1 MDEWFRCRE
10 MIDSIANDYALFMEK
25 SRLMFRRMETTSIT
39 EYRISILAMQH
50 KLNEKLLRYHEL
62 IERLQYKDKDDQDAL
77 ESFYA
82 YVYQGMNERVD
93 EINSFLTLIENMIK
107 QHVQFE
113 EFSADNRILNDAIN
127 CVRKN
132 SDNMN

>member
-1 MDEWFRCRE
+1 MDEWIRCRE

-25 SRLMFRRMETTSIT
+25 SRLMFRRMETNSIT
-39 EYRISILAMQH
+39 EYRISILMMQH

-107 QHVQFE
+107 QYVQFE
-113 EFSADNRILNDAIN
+113 EFSADNRILNDAIS
-127 CVRKN
+127 CVKRN